1 MSENSNKDKNK
12 MLQNGLQ
19 VKIFRLCIMLVIVA
33 SIGFSIL
40 GIYQITKLRKLSL
53 ESGNEQ
59 IESVKKESQDYMMLM
74 TDANTELVAW
84 STTLCIYYQIWI
96 MQHEAQS
103 LVGQIQD
110 VLTYPEDY
118 TEQEVLT
125 PQAKNKDRL
134 TLQLLMPR
142 NYNPTEEDMKTVR
155 KLASLE
161 PIMSDMI
168 KDSEYNLLDL
178 IIALPN
184 GMALDMDTLS
194 HLKLTED
201 GNLFDYDPRL
211 RPWYIG
217 AVTMKHGYSAKPSYS
232 DLLGMAVM
240 EYAVPVY
247 VDDELV
253 AVIESSIKL
262 DTLQEILDEVKY
274 GDTGFAVLVSDD
286 GQIVYSPNTTGEVGY
301 DVKMEGNVKD
311 TGNEKLLFILEESNK
326 GESGFTDI
334 TIDGEDY
341 YVAYGNKPTDF
352 WNLFMFVGKD
362 EIEEPTRGLLDS
374 MDKVTK
380 ETMTE
385 YEKSFR
391 TSSIILLIAVI
402 ILVINTI
409 IVASLFS
416 NKLTVPI
423 NHMTDAVH
431 NISGDSF
438 NFEMDDI
445 YRTGDE
451 IEVLAGTFE
460 ELSERTKKYISEI
473 TEITAEKERI
483 GTELRVA
490 TKIQSDMLP
499 KNFPIFPDRKEFDL
513 YATMDPAKE
522 VGGDFYDMFL
532 IDDDH
537 LAIVVGDVSGKGVP
551 AALFMVI
558 SKTMIKNRA
567 QNGGTP
573 SQILH
578 DVNNS
583 LCEGNDENMFV
594 TVWFGILTISTGE
607 LIQASAG
614 HEYPVIQKKGEEYKL
629 YETENGLVI
638 GFMKEVKYKDLTF
651 KLGSGDS
658 LFMYS
663 DGLPEAT
670 NAQDKRFELEGMM
683 TAINKHKDDGPSEI
697 LANIRSEVDEFV
709 GEAPQFD
716 DLTMLIIRYN
726 GPCERSKEH

>member
-247 VDDELV
+247 V
-253 AVIESSIKL
+253 
-262 DTLQEILDEVKY
+262 EV
-274 GDTGFAVLVSDD
+274 
-286 GQIVYSPNTTGEVGY
+286 
-301 DVKMEGNVKD
+301 
-311 TGNEKLLFILEESNK
+311 
-326 GESGFTDI
+326 
-334 TIDGEDY
+334 
-341 YVAYGNKPTDF
+341 
-352 WNLFMFVGKD
+352 
-362 EIEEPTRGLLDS
+362 
-374 MDKVTK
+374 
-380 ETMTE
+380 
-385 YEKSFR
+385 
-391 TSSIILLIAVI
+391 
-402 ILVINTI
+402 
-409 IVASLFS
+409 
-416 NKLTVPI
+416 
-423 NHMTDAVH
+423 
-431 NISGDSF
+431 
-438 NFEMDDI
+438 
-445 YRTGDE
+445 
-451 IEVLAGTFE
+451 
-460 ELSERTKKYISEI
+460 
-473 TEITAEKERI
+473 
-483 GTELRVA
+483 
-490 TKIQSDMLP
+490 
-499 KNFPIFPDRKEFDL
+499 
-513 YATMDPAKE
+513 
-522 VGGDFYDMFL
+522 
-532 IDDDH
+532 
-537 LAIVVGDVSGKGVP
+537 
-551 AALFMVI
+551 
-558 SKTMIKNRA
+558 
-567 QNGGTP
+567 
-573 SQILH
+573 
-578 DVNNS
+578 
-583 LCEGNDENMFV
+583 
-594 TVWFGILTISTGE
+594 
-607 LIQASAG
+607 
-614 HEYPVIQKKGEEYKL
+614 
-629 YETENGLVI
+629 
-638 GFMKEVKYKDLTF
+638 
-651 KLGSGDS
+651 
-658 LFMYS
+658 
-663 DGLPEAT
+663 
-670 NAQDKRFELEGMM
+670 
-683 TAINKHKDDGPSEI
+683 
-697 LANIRSEVDEFV
+697 
-709 GEAPQFD
+709 
-716 DLTMLIIRYN
+716 
-726 GPCERSKEH
+726 

>member
-103 LVGQIQD
+103 LVGQVQD

-301 DVKMEGNVKD
+301 DVKMEGNIKD
-311 TGNEKLLFILEESNK
+311 SGNEKLLFILEESNK

-594 TVWFGILTISTGE
+594 TVWLGILTISTGE

-614 HEYPVIQKKGEEYKL
+614 HEYPVIQRKGEEYKL

-726 GPCERSKEH
+726 GPCERSKAH